1 MQSLSDIISYI
12 KATERGIIMQ
22 LLVITIDNCEE
33 FLETLEGLKAHG
45 MNGIVFQSTSLKN
58 ALLGSNVDA
67 APIFGSVSKIIS
79 HDFESSHTAFL
90 VLDEDRIEHAK
101 RVIRRNTKGLGK
113 KGFMFTIPVGSYEGI
128 DEY

>member
-1 MQSLSDIISYI
+1 MQSLSAIISYI

-33 FLETLEGLKAHG
+33 FIETLEGLKAHG

-90 VLDEDRIEHAK
+90 VLTEEQTLHAK

-113 KGFMFTIPVGSYEGI
+113 KGFMFTVPLSSYEGI
-128 DEY
+128 EEY

>member
-1 MQSLSDIISYI
+1 
-12 KATERGIIMQ
+12 MQ

-33 FLETLEGLKAHG
+33 FIETLEGLKAHG
-45 MNGIVFQSTSLKN
+45 MNGIVFQSTSLKD

-67 APIFGSVSKIIS
+67 APSFGSVSKIIS